1 MVAKLVHSSFM
12 CVYGSCDKRVF
23 FLRYVWIVSSSGT
36 KTQSRSLY
44 LCSTLETISFVQVMS
59 LWNRGLETQWLSDEV
74 SPHIRVKF
82 KHSIIYWKVVMY
94 SPMCSAWRA
103 KSHTCLSF
111 HWLTKTSISVYFYTH
126 WTSILL
132 VYYSI
137 LVQQG
142 AAERVTDRGHLFGNH
157 WRKVEKILLWPSSVA
172 WSLAQ

>member
-1 MVAKLVHSSFM
+1 MFELWAVLALKHSHTAFI
-12 CVYGSCDKRVF
+12 YALLWKP
-23 FLRYVWIVSSSGT
+23 FL
-36 KTQSRSLY
+36 
-44 LCSTLETISFVQVMS
+44 VQVMS

-74 SPHIRVKF
+74 SPHIHVKF
-82 KHSIIYWKVVMY
+82 KHSIIYWKVVIY

-137 LVQQG
+137 LFQQG

-172 WSLAQ
+172 RSLAQ